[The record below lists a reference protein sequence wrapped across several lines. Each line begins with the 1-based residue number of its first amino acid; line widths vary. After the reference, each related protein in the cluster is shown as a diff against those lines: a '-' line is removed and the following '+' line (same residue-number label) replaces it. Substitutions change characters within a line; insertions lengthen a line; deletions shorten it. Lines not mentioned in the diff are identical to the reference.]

1 MSRKIKS
8 IIIFFILILSIIVIL
23 PTKMVFAA
31 QTSGLDN
38 NKVYHLIN
46 KASGKC
52 LNVNYGTDAN
62 GTNVNQYTKDGSR
75 EQYFKLVYNS
85 SRDSY
90 KLYAMCSSN
99 GGNRVID
106 IYRPIQAGANV
117 DIWTPDDNDAQD
129 LIIIN
134 RGSGYYS
141 LHLRYNTN
149 LALTSYGTGNGGGS
163 GTSSTSTG
171 NVFVTTYS
179 GTNNQLWAMKTG
191 ACCHYYVDGGD
202 GADRT
207 NTHTQTKNHT
217 EAMGY
222 SYFSRLNNTSSTTF
236 LNDIRN
242 NEISEVTPP
251 EIIDFDFAI
260 STETTIGIADA
271 MQGYQTGSVSIK
283 SGTLNFRSTPST
295 SGTIL
300 ASLTNNTPLRIVSQS
315 ENSEWLKVQ
324 TEDGQEGYVSSKYVT
339 ISNPYSETQT
349 SVGESKDY
357 FTQSAQPLFSP
368 KKEESVLTSVETE
381 TTSGVVSITSGTL
394 NVRAAPGV
402 DGKII
407 SSLNK
412 GDSVTILGE
421 SESDPNWL
429 KILTSD
435 GQEAYVYSEYIDRG

>member
-1 MSRKIKS
+1 MNGFNPIDGGYSD
-8 IIIFFILILSIIVIL
+8 IVSVNDDSLGSVESLKFTLNIDSS
-23 PTKMVFAA
+23 VFANEIY
-31 QTSGLDN
+31 TLNYIN
-38 NKVYHLIN
+38 NLFKSLQKICEN
-46 KASGKC
+46 CQSITNSAK
-52 LNVNYGTDAN
+52 NY
-62 GTNVNQYTKDGSR
+62 
-75 EQYFKLVYNS
+75 F
-85 SRDSY
+85 
-90 KLYAMCSSN
+90 
-99 GGNRVID
+99 
-106 IYRPIQAGANV
+106 
-117 DIWTPDDNDAQD
+117 
-129 LIIIN
+129 
-134 RGSGYYS
+134 
-141 LHLRYNTN
+141 
-149 LALTSYGTGNGGGS
+149 
-163 GTSSTSTG
+163 
-171 NVFVTTYS
+171 
-179 GTNNQLWAMKTG
+179 
-191 ACCHYYVDGGD
+191 
-202 GADRT
+202 
-207 NTHTQTKNHT
+207 
-217 EAMGY
+217 
-222 SYFSRLNNTSSTTF
+222 
-236 LNDIRN
+236 IRN

-260 STETTIGIADA
+260 STETTIAVA
-271 MQGYQTGSVSIK
+271 NTMQEYQTGSVSIK

-402 DGKII
+402 DEKII

>member
-1 MSRKIKS
+1 MAE
-8 IIIFFILILSIIVIL
+8 FN
-23 PTKMVFAA
+23 PT
-31 QTSGLDN
+31 
-38 NKVYHLIN
+38 
-46 KASGKC
+46 
-52 LNVNYGTDAN
+52 
-62 GTNVNQYTKDGSR
+62 
-75 EQYFKLVYNS
+75 
-85 SRDSY
+85 
-90 KLYAMCSSN
+90 
-99 GGNRVID
+99 
-106 IYRPIQAGANV
+106 
-117 DIWTPDDNDAQD
+117 
-129 LIIIN
+129 
-134 RGSGYYS
+134 
-141 LHLRYNTN
+141 
-149 LALTSYGTGNGGGS
+149 
-163 GTSSTSTG
+163 
-171 NVFVTTYS
+171 
-179 GTNNQLWAMKTG
+179 
-191 ACCHYYVDGGD
+191 DGGYSEIVSVND
-202 GADRT
+202 DSLGSVESLKFVLNIDSSIYANEIYTLNYINNLFKSLQKICENCQSIT
-207 NTHTQTKNHT
+207 NSAKN
-217 EAMGY
+217 
-222 SYFSRLNNTSSTTF
+222 YF
-236 LNDIRN
+236 IRN

-368 KKEESVLTSVETE
+368 KKEESVLTSVGT
-381 TTSGVVSITSGTL
+381 VDITSGTL
-394 NVRAAPGV
+394 NVRETPNGN
-402 DGKII
+402 II

>member
-1 MSRKIKS
+1 MNG
-8 IIIFFILILSIIVIL
+8 FIPTDGGYSDIVSVNDDSLGSVESLKFTLNIDSS
-23 PTKMVFAA
+23 VFANEIY
-31 QTSGLDN
+31 TLNYIN
-38 NKVYHLIN
+38 NLFKSLQKICEN
-46 KASGKC
+46 CQSITNSAK
-52 LNVNYGTDAN
+52 NY
-62 GTNVNQYTKDGSR
+62 
-75 EQYFKLVYNS
+75 F
-85 SRDSY
+85 
-90 KLYAMCSSN
+90 
-99 GGNRVID
+99 
-106 IYRPIQAGANV
+106 
-117 DIWTPDDNDAQD
+117 
-129 LIIIN
+129 
-134 RGSGYYS
+134 
-141 LHLRYNTN
+141 
-149 LALTSYGTGNGGGS
+149 
-163 GTSSTSTG
+163 
-171 NVFVTTYS
+171 
-179 GTNNQLWAMKTG
+179 
-191 ACCHYYVDGGD
+191 
-202 GADRT
+202 
-207 NTHTQTKNHT
+207 
-217 EAMGY
+217 
-222 SYFSRLNNTSSTTF
+222 
-236 LNDIRN
+236 IRN

-260 STETTIGIADA
+260 STETTIGIAAA

>member
-1 MSRKIKS
+1 MAE
-8 IIIFFILILSIIVIL
+8 FN
-23 PTKMVFAA
+23 PT
-31 QTSGLDN
+31 
-38 NKVYHLIN
+38 
-46 KASGKC
+46 
-52 LNVNYGTDAN
+52 
-62 GTNVNQYTKDGSR
+62 
-75 EQYFKLVYNS
+75 
-85 SRDSY
+85 
-90 KLYAMCSSN
+90 
-99 GGNRVID
+99 
-106 IYRPIQAGANV
+106 
-117 DIWTPDDNDAQD
+117 
-129 LIIIN
+129 
-134 RGSGYYS
+134 
-141 LHLRYNTN
+141 
-149 LALTSYGTGNGGGS
+149 
-163 GTSSTSTG
+163 
-171 NVFVTTYS
+171 
-179 GTNNQLWAMKTG
+179 
-191 ACCHYYVDGGD
+191 DGGYSEIVSVND
-202 GADRT
+202 DSLGSVESLKFVLNIDSSIYANEIYTLNYINNLFKSLQKICENCQSIT
-207 NTHTQTKNHT
+207 NSAKN
-217 EAMGY
+217 
-222 SYFSRLNNTSSTTF
+222 YF
-236 LNDIRN
+236 IRN

>member
-1 MSRKIKS
+1 MNGFNPIDVGYSD
-8 IIIFFILILSIIVIL
+8 IVSVNDDSLGSVESSKFVLNIDSS
-23 PTKMVFAA
+23 VFANEIY
-31 QTSGLDN
+31 TLNYIN
-38 NKVYHLIN
+38 NLFKSLQKICEN
-46 KASGKC
+46 CQSITNSAK
-52 LNVNYGTDAN
+52 NY
-62 GTNVNQYTKDGSR
+62 
-75 EQYFKLVYNS
+75 F
-85 SRDSY
+85 
-90 KLYAMCSSN
+90 
-99 GGNRVID
+99 
-106 IYRPIQAGANV
+106 
-117 DIWTPDDNDAQD
+117 
-129 LIIIN
+129 
-134 RGSGYYS
+134 
-141 LHLRYNTN
+141 
-149 LALTSYGTGNGGGS
+149 
-163 GTSSTSTG
+163 
-171 NVFVTTYS
+171 
-179 GTNNQLWAMKTG
+179 
-191 ACCHYYVDGGD
+191 
-202 GADRT
+202 
-207 NTHTQTKNHT
+207 
-217 EAMGY
+217 
-222 SYFSRLNNTSSTTF
+222 
-236 LNDIRN
+236 IRN

>member
-1 MSRKIKS
+1 MNGFNPIDGGYSD
-8 IIIFFILILSIIVIL
+8 IVSVNDDSLGSVESSKFVLNIDSS
-23 PTKMVFAA
+23 VFANEIY
-31 QTSGLDN
+31 TLNYIN
-38 NKVYHLIN
+38 NLFKSLQKICEN
-46 KASGKC
+46 CQSITNSAK
-52 LNVNYGTDAN
+52 NY
-62 GTNVNQYTKDGSR
+62 
-75 EQYFKLVYNS
+75 F
-85 SRDSY
+85 
-90 KLYAMCSSN
+90 
-99 GGNRVID
+99 
-106 IYRPIQAGANV
+106 
-117 DIWTPDDNDAQD
+117 
-129 LIIIN
+129 
-134 RGSGYYS
+134 
-141 LHLRYNTN
+141 
-149 LALTSYGTGNGGGS
+149 
-163 GTSSTSTG
+163 
-171 NVFVTTYS
+171 
-179 GTNNQLWAMKTG
+179 
-191 ACCHYYVDGGD
+191 
-202 GADRT
+202 
-207 NTHTQTKNHT
+207 
-217 EAMGY
+217 
-222 SYFSRLNNTSSTTF
+222 
-236 LNDIRN
+236 IRN